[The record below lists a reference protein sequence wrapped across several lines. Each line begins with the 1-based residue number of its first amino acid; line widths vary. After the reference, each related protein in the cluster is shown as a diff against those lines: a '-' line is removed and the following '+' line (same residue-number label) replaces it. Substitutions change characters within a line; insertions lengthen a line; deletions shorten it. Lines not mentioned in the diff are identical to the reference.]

1 VVLEAGVK
9 VTHLRPGD
17 RVWGALP
24 YTNQGT
30 FSELLVLPGKFLPM
44 VGTRTVYVWSLE
56 YETLTPRYRSL
67 HLNCKLLTKSS
78 KFYYCECRFISI

>member
-30 FSELLVLPGKFLPM
+30 FSELLVLPGKFLSM
-44 VGTRTVYVWSLE
+44 F
-56 YETLTPRYRSL
+56 
-67 HLNCKLLTKSS
+67 TKN
-78 KFYYCECRFISI
+78 KEHPNTFI